1 MTNGRHIKVIGKG
14 SADRLR
20 NVELIRTMLENL
32 VEILD
37 MRGAGDP
44 RVYEVEEEVEKS
56 NAETFEDEG
65 GVTGVVVLSTSHCTI
80 HTWPLRSF
88 FVVDV
93 FSCRDF
99 DASLVEPFLKSY
111 LAVSRLRI
119 TDLSYSLVPDP
130 MWDLDVELDRCTL
143 N

>member
-1 MTNGRHIKVIGKG
+1 MTHGRHIKVIGKG

-20 NVELIRTMLENL
+20 NIELVKTMLENL
-32 VEILD
+32 VELLD
-37 MRGAGDP
+37 MRCLGKP
-44 RVYEVEEEVEKS
+44 HMYEVEEEIAKLNTEP
-56 NAETFEDEG
+56 FEDEG
-65 GVTGVVVLSTSHCTI
+65 GVTGVVVLSTSHCAI

-88 FVVDV
+88 FIMDI

-119 TDLSYSLVPDP
+119 TDLSQALIPDP
-130 MWDLDVELDRCTL
+130 MWELDIEPETCTL